1 MPLPLPLPVP
11 RFFVTLAASNFNVF
25 YAMGKGNLFLGQGR
39 GKLGDS
45 VFYLKNGQQ
54 AFRVR
59 RRQISNPNTSG
70 MLVQRAIMAT
80 VMQAYSIGKS
90 IFDHSF
96 QGQKVGEGSQ
106 SKFMSVNLRKL
117 RNAYFADVATM
128 QDPGYDP
135 TDLIGRFVARGS
147 TVPVG
152 WGYQISEGTFK
163 APVAFIVPG
172 ANATI
177 SWPKLAS
184 ANETPRQY
192 FQRLGVNMGDINTVC
207 ILANGSPTA
216 DDNNYDTPVSAAEFV
231 FVRFINKAL
240 PSEQT
245 DWDGARFADFF
256 EIQSNSYKQNVA
268 AEIGADSFKPTVE
281 NPVSYKLDSCLS
293 GSQDIKVTYAGVIAS
308 RSDQDL
314 RSNSVMVPVQNTVGL
329 TADYLL
335 DYWKVDASKVQS
347 DLILEGGNL

>member
-1 MPLPLPLPVP
+1 MPLPLPVP
-11 RFFVTLAASNFNVF
+11 RFFRTLAASNFNIF

-59 RRQISNPNTSG
+59 RRQISNPNTTG

-80 VMQAYSIGKS
+80 VMQAYSFGKS

-128 QDPGYDP
+128 QDPGFDP

-152 WGYQISEGTFK
+152 WTYQISEGTFK
-163 APVAFIVPG
+163 APVATIVPS
-172 ANATI
+172 ATPTMQ
-177 SWPKLAS
+177 WPVLAS
-184 ANETPRQY
+184 ADETPRAY
-192 FQRLGVNMGDINTVC
+192 FQRLGVNEGDINTVC
-207 ILANGSPTA
+207 IFANGSPAA

-231 FVRFINKAL
+231 FVRFIAKAL
-240 PSEQT
+240 PAADAAWT
-245 DWDGARFADFF
+245 GKTFGDFF
-256 EIQSNSYKQNVA
+256 TIVSNSYKQTVA
-268 AEIGADSFKPTVE
+268 DEIAATAFVPTVS
-281 NPVSYKLDSCLS
+281 NVVSFELDDCLS

-314 RSNSVMVPVQNTVGL
+314 RSNSVMIPVQNTVGL

-335 DYWKVDASKVQS
+335 DYWRADATKVQS
-347 DLILEGGNL
+347 DLILEGGGF

>member
-1 MPLPLPLPVP
+1 MP
-11 RFFVTLAASNFNVF
+11 RFFAILAASNFNVF

-80 VMQAYSIGKS
+80 VMQAYSFGKE

-96 QGQKVGEGSQ
+96 QGRKVGEGSQ

-117 RNAYFADVATM
+117 RNAYFADVAKM
-128 QDPGYDP
+128 KDPGYDP
-135 TDLIGRFVARGS
+135 TDLLGRFVTRGS

-152 WGYQISEGTFK
+152 WSYQISEGTFK
-163 APVAFIVPG
+163 APVVTVVPSV
-172 ANATI
+172 NPLMQ
-177 SWPKLAS
+177 WPVLTT

-192 FQRLGVNMGDINTVC
+192 MQRLGINEGDINTVC
-207 ILANGSPTA
+207 FFANGSPA
-216 DDNNYDTPVSAAEFV
+216 ADNNKYDIPVSAAEFV
-231 FVRFINKAL
+231 FVRFIAKAL
-240 PSEQT
+240 PAADAVWT
-245 DWDGARFADFF
+245 DKKFGDFF
-256 EIQSNSYKQNVA
+256 TIVSNSYKRTVA
-268 AEIGADSFKPTVE
+268 DDIAASAFVPTVD
-281 NPVSYKLDSCLS
+281 NPVNYLLDDCLS
-293 GSQDIKVTYAGVIAS
+293 GSQDVKVTYAGVIAS

-314 RSNSVMVPVQNTVGL
+314 RSNSVMIPVQDTVGL

-335 DYWKVDASKVQS
+335 DAWKVDANKVQS
-347 DLILEGGNL
+347 DLILEGGGF

>member
-1 MPLPLPLPVP
+1 
-11 RFFVTLAASNFNVF
+11 
-25 YAMGKGNLFLGQGR
+25 MGKGNLFLGQGR

-80 VMQAYSIGKS
+80 IMQAYSFGKA

-147 TVPVG
+147 SVPVG
-152 WGYQISEGTFK
+152 WAYQISEGTFK
-163 APVAFIVPG
+163 APVV
-172 ANATI
+172 TI
-177 SWPKLAS
+177 ISGDDAMMSWPALAS
-184 ANETPRQY
+184 ASETPRQY
-192 FQRLGVNMGDINTVC
+192 FERLGINEGDINTVC
-207 ILANGSPTA
+207 MFANGSPDA
-216 DDNNYDTPVSAAEFV
+216 EDNNYDTPVSAAEFV
-231 FVRFINKAL
+231 FVRFIAKAL
-240 PSEQT
+240 PAADAAWSGKT
-245 DWDGARFADFF
+245 FGDFF
-256 EIQSNSYKQNVA
+256 TIVSNSYKQTVA
-268 AEIGADSFKPTVE
+268 GQIGGTNFLPTTSAGVNFELAE
-281 NPVSYKLDSCLS
+281 CLS

-314 RSNSVMVPVQNTVGL
+314 RSNSVMIPVASTVGL

-335 DYWKVDASKVQS
+335 DYWRVDESKVQS
-347 DLILEGGNL
+347 DLILEGGGF

>member
-1 MPLPLPLPVP
+1 
-11 RFFVTLAASNFNVF
+11 
-25 YAMGKGNLFLGQGR
+25 MGKGNLFLGQGR

-59 RRQISNPNTSG
+59 RRQIANPNTSG

-80 VMQAYSIGKS
+80 VMQAYSFGKS

-106 SKFMSVNLRKL
+106 SKFMSVNLHKL

-128 QDPGYDP
+128 QDPGFDP

-152 WGYQISEGTFK
+152 WAYQISEGTFK
-163 APVAFIVPG
+163 APVVAVVAGESPKMQWPRL
-172 ANATI
+172 ANV
-177 SWPKLAS
+177 
-184 ANETPRQY
+184 NETPRQY
-192 FQRLGVNMGDINTVC
+192 FQRLGINEGDINTVC
-207 ILANGSPTA
+207 MFANGSPAA

-231 FVRFINKAL
+231 FVRFIAKAIPAADAVWEGKL
-240 PSEQT
+240 YK
-245 DWDGARFADFF
+245 DFF
-256 EIQSNSYKQNVA
+256 DVVTNSYKQTVA
-268 AEIGADSFKPTVE
+268 EEIATEEFAPTAAADVE
-281 NPVSYKLDSCLS
+281 YVLDDCLS

-314 RSNSVMVPVQNTVGL
+314 RSNSVMVPVQSTVGL

-335 DYWKVDASKVQS
+335 DYWRVDASKVQS
-347 DLILEGGNL
+347 DLILEGGDL

>member
-1 MPLPLPLPVP
+1 
-11 RFFVTLAASNFNVF
+11 
-25 YAMGKGNLFLGQGR
+25 MGKGNLFLGQGR

-80 VMQAYSIGKS
+80 VMQAYSYGKA

-96 QGQKVGEGSQ
+96 QGQTVGEGSQ

-152 WGYQISEGTFK
+152 WAYQISEGTFK
-163 APVAFIVPG
+163 APVATIV
-172 ANATI
+172 
-177 SWPKLAS
+177 AS
-184 ANETPRQY
+184 ATPTMQWPTLSNANEMPRAY
-192 FQRLGVNMGDINTVC
+192 LQRLGVNEGDINTVC
-207 ILANGSPTA
+207 IIANGSPTA
-216 DDNNYDTPVSAAEFV
+216 DDNSYDTPVSAAEFV
-231 FVRFINKAL
+231 FVRFIAKAL
-240 PSEQT
+240 PLAED
-245 DWDGARFADFF
+245 DWGDKTFGDFF
-256 EIQSNSYKQNVA
+256 TIVSNSYKQTVA
-268 AEIGADSFKPTVE
+268 AEIAAAPFQPLVNT
-281 NPVSYKLDSCLS
+281 PVSYQLDSCLS

-314 RSNSVMVPVQNTVGL
+314 RSNSVMIPVQNTVGL

-335 DYWKVDASKVQS
+335 DYWHADATKVQS
-347 DLILEGGNL
+347 DLILEGGGL

>member
-1 MPLPLPLPVP
+1 
-11 RFFVTLAASNFNVF
+11 
-25 YAMGKGNLFLGQGR
+25 MGKGNLFLGQGR

-59 RRQISNPNTSG
+59 RRQISNPNTPG
-70 MLVQRAIMAT
+70 MLVQRAVMAT
-80 VMQAYSIGKS
+80 VLQAYSYGKA

-96 QGQKVGEGSQ
+96 QGKKVGEGSQ

-135 TDLIGRFVARGS
+135 TNLIGRFVARGS

-152 WGYQISEGTFK
+152 WTYQISEGTFK
-163 APVAFIVPG
+163 APVATVTQG
-172 ANATI
+172 ENAAMK
-177 SWPKLAS
+177 WPALAT

-192 FQRLGVNMGDINTVC
+192 YQRLGINEGDINTVC
-207 ILANGSPTA
+207 MFANGSPAA

-231 FVRFINKAL
+231 FVRFIAKAL
-240 PSEQT
+240 PAADAVWT
-245 DWDGARFADFF
+245 GKTFGDFF
-256 EIQSNSYKQNVA
+256 TIVSNSYKQNVA
-268 AEIGADSFKPTVE
+268 DDIAAYAFVPSVE
-281 NPVSYKLDSCLS
+281 NGPAYPLEDCLS
-293 GSQDIKVTYAGVIAS
+293 GSQDVKVTYAGVIAS

-314 RSNSVMVPVQNTVGL
+314 RSNSVMIPVQNTVGL
-329 TADYLL
+329 TADYLM
-335 DYWKVDASKVQS
+335 DYWKAEASKVQS
-347 DLILEGGNL
+347 DLILEGGGF

>member
-1 MPLPLPLPVP
+1 
-11 RFFVTLAASNFNVF
+11 
-25 YAMGKGNLFLGQGR
+25 MGKGNLFLGQGR

-59 RRQISNPNTSG
+59 RRQISNPNTTG

-80 VMQAYSIGKS
+80 VMQAYSFGKS

-152 WGYQISEGTFK
+152 WAYQISEGTFK
-163 APVAFIVPG
+163 AHVATIVASATPTMQWPTL
-172 ANATI
+172 ANA
-177 SWPKLAS
+177 
-184 ANETPRQY
+184 NEMPRAY
-192 FQRLGVNMGDINTVC
+192 LQRLGVNEGDINTVC
-207 ILANGSPTA
+207 IIANGSPAA

-231 FVRFINKAL
+231 FVRFIANAL
-240 PSEQT
+240 PLAED
-245 DWDGARFADFF
+245 DWGDKTFGDFF
-256 EIQSNSYKQNVA
+256 TIVSNSYKQTVA
-268 AEIGADSFKPTVE
+268 AEIAAAPFQPLVNT
-281 NPVSYKLDSCLS
+281 PVSYQLDSCLS

-314 RSNSVMVPVQNTVGL
+314 RSNSVMIPVQNTVGL

-335 DYWKVDASKVQS
+335 DYWHADATKVQS
-347 DLILEGGNL
+347 DLILEGGGL

>member
-1 MPLPLPLPVP
+1 
-11 RFFVTLAASNFNVF
+11 
-25 YAMGKGNLFLGQGR
+25 MGKGNLFLGQGR

-59 RRQISNPNTSG
+59 RRQISNPNTTG

-80 VMQAYSIGKS
+80 VMQAYSFGKS

-117 RNAYFADVATM
+117 RNAYFADVAKM
-128 QDPGYDP
+128 QDPGFDP

-152 WGYQISEGTFK
+152 WAYQISEGTFK
-163 APVAFIVPG
+163 APVASIVPG
-172 ANATI
+172 ATATFLF
-177 SWPKLAS
+177 PALATE
-184 ANETPRQY
+184 NETPRQY
-192 FQRLGVNMGDINTVC
+192 FQRLGVNEGDINTVC
-207 ILANGSPTA
+207 MFANGSPTA

-231 FVRFINKAL
+231 FVRFVAKAL
-240 PSEQT
+240 PAADAAWT
-245 DWDGARFADFF
+245 GKTFGDFF
-256 EIQSNSYKQNVA
+256 TIVSNSYNQAVA
-268 AEIGADSFKPTVE
+268 DQIASDSFVPTLGSGPDYLLE
-281 NPVSYKLDSCLS
+281 DCLS

-314 RSNSVMVPVQNTVGL
+314 RSNSVMIPVQSTVGL

-335 DYWKVDASKVQS
+335 DYWRVDASKVQS
-347 DLILEGGNL
+347 DLILEGGDL

>member
-1 MPLPLPLPVP
+1 
-11 RFFVTLAASNFNVF
+11 
-25 YAMGKGNLFLGQGR
+25 MGKGNLFLGQGR

-80 VMQAYSIGKS
+80 IMQAYSFGKA

-135 TDLIGRFVARGS
+135 TELIGRFVARGS

-152 WGYQISEGTFK
+152 WSYQISEGTFK
-163 APVAFIVPG
+163 APVVTIVQG
-172 ANATI
+172 NDAMMK
-177 SWPKLAS
+177 WPALAS
-184 ANETPRQY
+184 QTETPRQY
-192 FQRLGVNMGDINTVC
+192 FLRLGINEGDINTVC
-207 ILANGSPTA
+207 MFANGSPTA

-231 FVRFINKAL
+231 FVRFVAKAL
-240 PSEQT
+240 PAA
-245 DWDGARFADFF
+245 DAVWNNKKFGDFF
-256 EIQSNSYKQNVA
+256 TIVSNSYKQTVA
-268 AEIGADSFKPTVE
+268 SEIEGSSFTPVLGTGVEFELAE
-281 NPVSYKLDSCLS
+281 CLS

-314 RSNSVMVPVQNTVGL
+314 RSNSVMVPVQDTVGL

-335 DYWKVDASKVQS
+335 DYWRAEASKVQS
-347 DLILEGGNL
+347 DLILEGGGV

>member
-1 MPLPLPLPVP
+1 
-11 RFFVTLAASNFNVF
+11 
-25 YAMGKGNLFLGQGR
+25 MGKGNLFLGQGR

-80 VMQAYSIGKS
+80 VMQAYSFGKA

-96 QGQKVGEGSQ
+96 QGQKVSEGSQ

-128 QDPGYDP
+128 KDPGYDP
-135 TDLIGRFVARGS
+135 TDLIGRFVTRGS

-152 WGYQISEGTFK
+152 WAYQISEGTFK
-163 APVAFIVPG
+163 APVTSIVAGGNP
-172 ANATI
+172 TI
-177 SWPKLAS
+177 SWPELSS
-184 ANETPRQY
+184 ATETPRQY
-192 FQRLGVNMGDINTVC
+192 FQRLGINEGDINTVC
-207 ILANGSPTA
+207 VFANGSPAA

-231 FVRFINKAL
+231 FVRFIAKAL
-240 PSEQT
+240 PAADAVWT
-245 DWDGARFADFF
+245 GKKFGDFF
-256 EIQSNSYKQNVA
+256 TIVSNSYKKTVA
-268 AEIGADSFKPTVE
+268 DQIAQTSFTPE
-281 NPVSYKLDSCLS
+281 SDGSPYFELNDILS
-293 GSQDIKVTYAGVIAS
+293 GSQDVRVTYAGVIAS

-314 RSNSVMVPVQNTVGL
+314 RSNSVMIPVQSTVGL

-335 DYWKVDASKVQS
+335 DYWKADATKVQS
-347 DLILEGGNL
+347 DLILEGGDL

>member
-1 MPLPLPLPVP
+1 
-11 RFFVTLAASNFNVF
+11 
-25 YAMGKGNLFLGQGR
+25 MGKGNLFLGQGR

-59 RRQISNPNTSG
+59 RRQIANPNTTG

-80 VMQAYSIGKS
+80 VMQAYSFGKA

-135 TDLIGRFVARGS
+135 TDLVGRFVARGS

-152 WGYQISEGTFK
+152 WTYQISEGTFK
-163 APVAFIVPG
+163 APVANITTG
-172 ANATI
+172 ASATI
-177 SWPKLAS
+177 YWPGLAS
-184 ANETPRQY
+184 GAETPRDY
-192 FQRLGVNMGDINTVC
+192 FMRLGINEGDINTLC
-207 ILANGSPTA
+207 IFANGSPSA
-216 DDNNYDTPVSAAEFV
+216 DDNSYDTPVSAAEFV
-231 FVRFINKAL
+231 FVRFVAKAL
-240 PSEQT
+240 PAADAVWS
-245 DWDGARFADFF
+245 GKRFSDFF
-256 EIQSNSYKQNVA
+256 TIDSNSYRQTVA
-268 AEIGADSFKPTVE
+268 DEIGSTPFAPAVGSTVA
-281 NPVSYKLDSCLS
+281 YDLGDCLS
-293 GSQDIKVTYAGVIAS
+293 ETQDVKVTYAGVIAS
-308 RSDQDL
+308 RSDQGL
-314 RSNSVMVPVQNTVGL
+314 RSDSVMIPIQSTVGL

-335 DYWKVDASKVQS
+335 DYWKVDTSKVQS
-347 DLILEGGNL
+347 DLILEGGGL

>member
-1 MPLPLPLPVP
+1 
-11 RFFVTLAASNFNVF
+11 
-25 YAMGKGNLFLGQGR
+25 MGKGNLFLGQGR

-59 RRQISNPNTSG
+59 RRQISNPNTTG

-80 VMQAYSIGKS
+80 VMQAYSYGKA

-117 RNAYFADVATM
+117 RNAYFDDVATM

-152 WGYQISEGTFK
+152 WSYQISEGTFK
-163 APVAFIVPG
+163 APVVTIVTTPSR
-172 ANATI
+172 AMH
-177 SWPKLAS
+177 WPKLAT

-192 FQRLGVNMGDINTVC
+192 FQRLGINEGDINTVC
-207 ILANGSPTA
+207 MFANGSPTA

-231 FVRFINKAL
+231 FVRFVAKAIPAADATWENK
-240 PSEQT
+240 T
-245 DWDGARFADFF
+245 FGDFF
-256 EIQSNSYKQNVA
+256 TVVSNSYKTTLA
-268 AEIGADSFKPTVE
+268 DEIAEESFAPSVE
-281 NPVSYKLDSCLS
+281 GGIDWTLDDCLS

-314 RSNSVMVPVQNTVGL
+314 RSNSVMVPVQSTVGL

-335 DYWKVDASKVQS
+335 DAWKADATKVQS
-347 DLILEGGNL
+347 DLILEGGGL

>member
-1 MPLPLPLPVP
+1 MP
-11 RFFVTLAASNFNVF
+11 RFFVTLAASNFNIF

-80 VMQAYSIGKS
+80 VMQAYSFGKS

-135 TDLIGRFVARGS
+135 TDLIGRFVSRGS

-152 WGYQISEGTFK
+152 WAYQISEGTFK
-163 APVAFIVPG
+163 APVASIVPG
-172 ANATI
+172 ENATMQ
-177 SWPKLAS
+177 WPSLTTE
-184 ANETPRQY
+184 NETPRQY
-192 FQRLGVNMGDINTVC
+192 FQRLGINEGDINTVC
-207 ILANGSPTA
+207 MYANGSPAA

-231 FVRFINKAL
+231 FVRFIAKAQ
-240 PSEQT
+240 PAADAVWT
-245 DWDGARFADFF
+245 GKTFGDFF
-256 EIQSNSYKQNVA
+256 TIVSNSYKQNVA
-268 AEIGADSFKPTVE
+268 DDIAGYAFIPTAA
-281 NPVSYKLDSCLS
+281 NGPSYPLEDCLS
-293 GSQDIKVTYAGVIAS
+293 GSQDVRVTYAGVIAS

-335 DYWKVDASKVQS
+335 DYWKADATKVQS
-347 DLILEGGNL
+347 DLILEGGDL

>member
-1 MPLPLPLPVP
+1 
-11 RFFVTLAASNFNVF
+11 
-25 YAMGKGNLFLGQGR
+25 MGKGNLFLGQGR

-80 VMQAYSIGKS
+80 VMQAYSFGKS

-152 WGYQISEGTFK
+152 WAYQISEGTFK
-163 APVAFIVPG
+163 APVASIVQG
-172 ANATI
+172 ENAAMQ
-177 SWPKLAS
+177 WPSLTTE
-184 ANETPRQY
+184 NETPRQY
-192 FQRLGVNMGDINTVC
+192 FQRL
-207 ILANGSPTA
+207 
-216 DDNNYDTPVSAAEFV
+216 F
-231 FVRFINKAL
+231 
-240 PSEQT
+240 
-245 DWDGARFADFF
+245 
-256 EIQSNSYKQNVA
+256 
-268 AEIGADSFKPTVE
+268 
-281 NPVSYKLDSCLS
+281 
-293 GSQDIKVTYAGVIAS
+293 
-308 RSDQDL
+308 
-314 RSNSVMVPVQNTVGL
+314 
-329 TADYLL
+329 LL
-335 DYWKVDASKVQS
+335 
-347 DLILEGGNL
+347 

>member
-1 MPLPLPLPVP
+1 
-11 RFFVTLAASNFNVF
+11 
-25 YAMGKGNLFLGQGR
+25 MGIGNLFLGQGR

-80 VMQAYSIGKS
+80 IMQAYSFGKA

-135 TDLIGRFVARGS
+135 TDLIGRFVSRGS

-152 WGYQISEGTFK
+152 WAYQISEGTFK
-163 APVAFIVPG
+163 APVATVTPG
-172 ANATI
+172 STPFMTWPELAT
-177 SWPKLAS
+177 

-192 FQRLGVNMGDINTVC
+192 FQRLGINEGDINTVC
-207 ILANGSPTA
+207 MFANGSPTA

-231 FVRFINKAL
+231 FVRFIAKAIPAADATWENKKF
-240 PSEQT
+240 
-245 DWDGARFADFF
+245 GDFF
-256 EIQSNSYKQNVA
+256 TIVSNSYKTTVA
-268 AEIGADSFKPTVE
+268 DEIAATTFVPDNEEGVNYE
-281 NPVSYKLDSCLS
+281 LRLCLS

-314 RSNSVMVPVQNTVGL
+314 RSNSVMIPVQSTVGL

-335 DYWKVDASKVQS
+335 DAWKADASKVQS
-347 DLILEGGNL
+347 DLILEGGGL

>member
-1 MPLPLPLPVP
+1 
-11 RFFVTLAASNFNVF
+11 
-25 YAMGKGNLFLGQGR
+25 MGKGNLFLGQGR

-59 RRQISNPNTSG
+59 RRKISNPNTSG

-80 VMQAYSIGKS
+80 VMLAYGFGKE

-96 QGQKVGEGSQ
+96 QGRKVGEGSQ

-128 QDPGYDP
+128 KDPGYDP

-152 WGYQISEGTFK
+152 WAYQISEGTFK
-163 APVAFIVPG
+163 APVATIVPG
-172 ANATI
+172 ENATI

-184 ANETPRQY
+184 ENETPRQY
-192 FQRLGVNMGDINTVC
+192 FQRLGINEGDINTLCV
-207 ILANGSPTA
+207 IANGSPAA

-231 FVRFINKAL
+231 FVRFV
-240 PSEQT
+240 
-245 DWDGARFADFF
+245 ARVMPPADTIWSDMRFGDLF
-256 EIQSNSYKQNVA
+256 TIVSNSDKQTIA
-268 AEIGADSFKPTVE
+268 GDIALTPFKPAVDGTVDI
-281 NPVSYKLDSCLS
+281 NLVKVLS
-293 GSQDIKVTYAGVIAS
+293 GSQDVRVTYAGVIAS

-335 DYWKVDASKVQS
+335 DYWKAEATKVQS
-347 DLILEGGNL
+347 DLILEGGGF

>member
-1 MPLPLPLPVP
+1 
-11 RFFVTLAASNFNVF
+11 
-25 YAMGKGNLFLGQGR
+25 MGKGNLFLGQGR

-80 VMQAYSIGKS
+80 IMQAYSYGKA

-117 RNAYFADVATM
+117 RNAYFADVAKM

-135 TDLIGRFVARGS
+135 TDLIGRFVTRGS

-152 WGYQISEGTFK
+152 WTYQISEGTFK
-163 APVAFIVPG
+163 APVVYLQAGEIPLMV
-172 ANATI
+172 
-177 SWPKLAS
+177 WPMLAS

-192 FQRLGVNMGDINTVC
+192 FQRLGINEGDINTVC
-207 ILANGSPTA
+207 MFANGSPTA

-231 FVRFINKAL
+231 FVRFIAKAL
-240 PSEQT
+240 PTAEAVWT
-245 DWDGARFADFF
+245 GKTFGDFF
-256 EIQSNSYKQNVA
+256 TITSNSYKQTVA
-268 AEIGADSFKPTVE
+268 DNIAGSPFVPNETDEVTFELGQ
-281 NPVSYKLDSCLS
+281 CLS

-335 DYWKVDASKVQS
+335 DAWKADASKVQS
-347 DLILEGGNL
+347 DLILEGGGL

>member
-1 MPLPLPLPVP
+1 
-11 RFFVTLAASNFNVF
+11 
-25 YAMGKGNLFLGQGR
+25 MGKGNLFLGQGR

-80 VMQAYSIGKS
+80 IMQAYSFGKA

-117 RNAYFADVATM
+117 RNAYFADVAKM

-135 TDLIGRFVARGS
+135 TELIGRFVARGS

-152 WGYQISEGTFK
+152 WAYQISEGTFK
-163 APVAFIVPG
+163 APVASITQG
-172 ANATI
+172 ENAAMG
-177 SWPKLAS
+177 WPSLTTE
-184 ANETPRQY
+184 NETPRQY
-192 FQRLGVNMGDINTVC
+192 FQRLGINEGDINTVC
-207 ILANGSPTA
+207 MYANGSPAA

-231 FVRFINKAL
+231 FVRFIAKAQ
-240 PSEQT
+240 PAADAVWT
-245 DWDGARFADFF
+245 GKTIGDFF
-256 EIQSNSYKQNVA
+256 TVVSNSYKQDVA
-268 AEIGADSFKPTVE
+268 DDIAGYAFIPTVA
-281 NPVSYKLDSCLS
+281 NGPSYPLEDCLS
-293 GSQDIKVTYAGVIAS
+293 GSQDVKVTYAGVIAS

-314 RSNSVMVPVQNTVGL
+314 RSNSVMIPVQNTVGL

-335 DYWKVDASKVQS
+335 DYWRADETKAQS
-347 DLILEGGNL
+347 DLILEGGGF

>member
-1 MPLPLPLPVP
+1 MPVP
-11 RFFVTLAASNFNVF
+11 RFFRTLAASNFNIF

-59 RRQISNPNTSG
+59 RRQISNPNTTG

-80 VMQAYSIGKS
+80 VMQAYSFGKS

-117 RNAYFADVATM
+117 RNAYFSDVATM

-152 WGYQISEGTFK
+152 WTYQISEGTFK
-163 APVAFIVPG
+163 SPVATIV
-172 ANATI
+172 ASATPTMQ
-177 SWPKLAS
+177 WPVLAS
-184 ANETPRQY
+184 ADETPRAY
-192 FQRLGVNMGDINTVC
+192 FQRLGVNEGDINTVC
-207 ILANGSPTA
+207 IFANGSPAA

-231 FVRFINKAL
+231 FVRFIAKAL
-240 PSEQT
+240 PAADAAWT
-245 DWDGARFADFF
+245 GKTFGDFF
-256 EIQSNSYKQNVA
+256 TIVSNSYKQTVA
-268 AEIGADSFKPTVE
+268 DEIAATAFVPTVS
-281 NPVSYKLDSCLS
+281 NVVSFELDDCLS

-314 RSNSVMVPVQNTVGL
+314 RSNSVMIPVQNTVGL

-335 DYWKVDASKVQS
+335 DYWRADATKVQS
-347 DLILEGGNL
+347 DLILEGGGF

>member
-1 MPLPLPLPVP
+1 
-11 RFFVTLAASNFNVF
+11 
-25 YAMGKGNLFLGQGR
+25 MGKGNLFLGQGR

-59 RRQISNPNTSG
+59 RRQIANPNTTG

-80 VMQAYSIGKS
+80 VMQAYSFGKA

-152 WGYQISEGTFK
+152 WAYQISEGTFK
-163 APVAFIVPG
+163 SPVVTVVAGESPKMQ
-172 ANATI
+172 
-177 SWPKLAS
+177 WPKLAT
-184 ANETPRQY
+184 AAETPREY
-192 FQRLGVNMGDINTVC
+192 FQRLGINEGDINTVC
-207 ILANGSPTA
+207 MFANGSPTA
-216 DDNNYDTPVSAAEFV
+216 DDNNYDTPASAAEFV
-231 FVRFINKAL
+231 FVRFIAKAL
-240 PSEQT
+240 PAADAE
-245 DWDGARFADFF
+245 WEGKHYRDFF
-256 EIQSNSYKQNVA
+256 TVVSNSYKQTVADDILAEDFLPTAAANV
-268 AEIGADSFKPTVE
+268 EFDLS
-281 NPVSYKLDSCLS
+281 DCLS

-314 RSNSVMVPVQNTVGL
+314 RSNSVMIPMQSTVGL

-335 DYWKVDASKVQS
+335 DYWRVDASKVQS
-347 DLILEGGNL
+347 DLILEGGDV

>member
-1 MPLPLPLPVP
+1 
-11 RFFVTLAASNFNVF
+11 
-25 YAMGKGNLFLGQGR
+25 MGKGNLFLGQGR

-59 RRQISNPNTSG
+59 RRQIANPNTSG

-80 VMQAYSIGKS
+80 VMQAYSYGKS

-152 WGYQISEGTFK
+152 WTYQISEGTFK
-163 APVAFIVPG
+163 APVAFIVPSE
-172 ANATI
+172 NATI

-184 ANETPRQY
+184 ENETPRQY
-192 FQRLGVNMGDINTVC
+192 FQRLGINEGDINTLCVF
-207 ILANGSPTA
+207 ANGSPAA

-231 FVRFINKAL
+231 FVRFVAKAL
-240 PSEQT
+240 PAAEDT
-245 DWDGARFADFF
+245 WAGKRFSSFF
-256 EIQSNSYKQNVA
+256 TIVSNSNKQTVA
-268 AEIGADSFKPTVE
+268 DDIATTSFLPDTEGTVDFDLADV
-281 NPVSYKLDSCLS
+281 LS
-293 GSQDIKVTYAGVIAS
+293 GSQDVKVTYAGVIAS

-335 DYWKVDASKVQS
+335 DYWRVDASKVQS
-347 DLILEGGNL
+347 DLILEGGDL

>member
-1 MPLPLPLPVP
+1 
-11 RFFVTLAASNFNVF
+11 
-25 YAMGKGNLFLGQGR
+25 MGKGNLFLGQGR

-59 RRQISNPNTSG
+59 RRQISNPNTTG

-80 VMQAYSIGKS
+80 VMQAYSFGKS

-128 QDPGYDP
+128 QDPGFDP

-152 WGYQISEGTFK
+152 WTYQISEGTFK
-163 APVAFIVPG
+163 APVATIVPSATPTMQWPTL
-172 ANATI
+172 ANA
-177 SWPKLAS
+177 
-184 ANETPRQY
+184 NEMPRAY
-192 FQRLGVNMGDINTVC
+192 LQRLGVNEGDINTVC
-207 ILANGSPTA
+207 IFANGSPSA

-231 FVRFINKAL
+231 FVRFIAKAL
-240 PSEQT
+240 PLAED
-245 DWDGARFADFF
+245 DWGDAKFGDFF
-256 EIQSNSYKQNVA
+256 EIQSNSYRQTVA
-268 AEIGADSFKPTVE
+268 SEIAAASFQPLVDT
-281 NPVSYKLDSCLS
+281 PVSYQLDNCLS

-335 DYWKVDASKVQS
+335 DNWRVDASKVQS
-347 DLILEGGNL
+347 DLILEGGDL

>member
-1 MPLPLPLPVP
+1 
-11 RFFVTLAASNFNVF
+11 
-25 YAMGKGNLFLGQGR
+25 MGKGNLFLGQGR

-59 RRQISNPNTSG
+59 RRQISNPNTTG

-80 VMQAYSIGKS
+80 VMQAYSFGKS

-152 WGYQISEGTFK
+152 WAYQISEGTFK
-163 APVAFIVPG
+163 APVATIVASATPTMQWPTL
-172 ANATI
+172 ANA
-177 SWPKLAS
+177 
-184 ANETPRQY
+184 NEMPRAY
-192 FQRLGVNMGDINTVC
+192 LQRLGVNEGDINTVC
-207 ILANGSPTA
+207 IIANGSPAA

-231 FVRFINKAL
+231 FVRFIANAL
-240 PSEQT
+240 PLAED
-245 DWDGARFADFF
+245 DWGDKTFGDFF
-256 EIQSNSYKQNVA
+256 TIVSNSYKQTVA
-268 AEIGADSFKPTVE
+268 AEIAAAPFQPLVNT
-281 NPVSYKLDSCLS
+281 PVSYQLDSCLS

-314 RSNSVMVPVQNTVGL
+314 RSNSVMIPVQNTVGL

-335 DYWKVDASKVQS
+335 DYWHADATKVQS
-347 DLILEGGNL
+347 DLILEGGGL

>member
-1 MPLPLPLPVP
+1 
-11 RFFVTLAASNFNVF
+11 
-25 YAMGKGNLFLGQGR
+25 MGKGNLFLGQGR

-80 VMQAYSIGKS
+80 IMQAYSFGKA

-152 WGYQISEGTFK
+152 WTYQISEGTFK
-163 APVAFIVPG
+163 APVATIVPG
-172 ANATI
+172 ATPVM
-177 SWPKLAS
+177 SWPALIS
-184 ANETPRQY
+184 ADETPRQY
-192 FQRLGVNMGDINTVC
+192 FLRLGVNEGDINTVC
-207 ILANGSPTA
+207 MFANGSPTA

-231 FVRFINKAL
+231 FVRFVAKAL
-240 PSEQT
+240 PAADATWE
-245 DWDGARFADFF
+245 DKEFGDFF
-256 EIQSNSYKQNVA
+256 TVVTNSYAQNVA
-268 AEIGADSFKPTVE
+268 DTIMGSPFTPGNQA
-281 NPVSYKLDSCLS
+281 PVTYHLDDCLS

-314 RSNSVMVPVQNTVGL
+314 RSNSVMIPVQSTVGL

-335 DYWKVDASKVQS
+335 DNWRVDASKVQS
-347 DLILEGGNL
+347 NLILEGGGM

>member
-1 MPLPLPLPVP
+1 
-11 RFFVTLAASNFNVF
+11 
-25 YAMGKGNLFLGQGR
+25 MGKGNLFLGQGR

-80 VMQAYSIGKS
+80 VMQAYSFGKA

-135 TDLIGRFVARGS
+135 TELIGRFVARGS

-152 WGYQISEGTFK
+152 WTYQISEGTFK
-163 APVAFIVPG
+163 APVVTIKPG
-172 ANATI
+172 VN
-177 SWPKLAS
+177 SEMQWPVMAS
-184 ANETPRQY
+184 ADETPRLY
-192 FQRLGVNMGDINTVC
+192 LQRLGINEGDINTVC
-207 ILANGSPTA
+207 IFANGSPGA
-216 DDNNYDTPVSAAEFV
+216 DENNYDTPVSAAEFV
-231 FVRFINKAL
+231 FVRFIAKAL
-240 PSEQT
+240 PAAEAT
-245 DWDGARFADFF
+245 WDNLKFGDLFT
-256 EIQSNSYKQNVA
+256 IVSNSYKQTLADDIAGTTFGPEPDIPA
-268 AEIGADSFKPTVE
+268 A
-281 NPVSYKLDSCLS
+281 YKLNDCLS
-293 GSQDIKVTYAGVIAS
+293 GSQDVRVTYAGVIAS

-314 RSNSVMVPVQNTVGL
+314 RSNSVMVPVQDTVGL

-335 DYWKVDASKVQS
+335 DAWKADASKVQS
-347 DLILEGGNL
+347 DLILEGGGL

>member
-1 MPLPLPLPVP
+1 
-11 RFFVTLAASNFNVF
+11 
-25 YAMGKGNLFLGQGR
+25 MGKGNLFLGQGR

-59 RRQISNPNTSG
+59 RRQIANPNTTG

-80 VMQAYSIGKS
+80 VMQAYSFGKA

-152 WGYQISEGTFK
+152 WTYQISEGTFK
-163 APVAFIVPG
+163 APVAFITPG
-172 ANATI
+172 GGSTI
-177 SWPKLAS
+177 SWPTLAT
-184 ANETPRQY
+184 ANETPREY
-192 FQRLGVNMGDINTVC
+192 FLRLGINEGDINTVC
-207 ILANGSPTA
+207 MFANGSPTA

-231 FVRFINKAL
+231 FVRFVAKAL
-240 PSEQT
+240 PT
-245 DWDGARFADFF
+245 ADAAWAGKTFGDFF
-256 EIQSNSYKQNVA
+256 TVVSNSYKQTVA
-268 AEIGADSFKPTVE
+268 DDVAGSDFQPSVEGTVDIKM
-281 NPVSYKLDSCLS
+281 VDLLS
-293 GSQDIKVTYAGVIAS
+293 GSQDIKVTYAGIIAS

-314 RSNSVMVPVQNTVGL
+314 RSNSVMVPVQSTVGL

-335 DYWKVDASKVQS
+335 DYWRVDASKVQS
-347 DLILEGGNL
+347 DLILEGGDL

>member
-1 MPLPLPLPVP
+1 
-11 RFFVTLAASNFNVF
+11 
-25 YAMGKGNLFLGQGR
+25 MGKGNLFLGQGR
-39 GKLGDS
+39 GKMGDS

-80 VMQAYSIGKS
+80 IMQAYSYGKA

-135 TDLIGRFVARGS
+135 TDLLGRFVARGS

-152 WGYQISEGTFK
+152 WAYQISEGTFK
-163 APVAFIVPG
+163 APVVTLQSGSSPLMQ
-172 ANATI
+172 
-177 SWPKLAS
+177 WPKLS
-184 ANETPRQY
+184 SDNETPRQY
-192 FQRLGVNMGDINTVC
+192 FQRLGINEGDINTVC
-207 ILANGSPTA
+207 MYANGSPTS
-216 DDNNYDTPVSAAEFV
+216 DDNNYDIPVSAAEFV
-231 FVRFINKAL
+231 FVRFIAKAL
-240 PSEQT
+240 PAA
-245 DWDGARFADFF
+245 DAVWAGKKFGDFF
-256 EIQSNSYKQNVA
+256 TINSNSYKQTVA
-268 AEIGADSFKPTVE
+268 DEIADASFVPADDDGVAYRLE
-281 NPVSYKLDSCLS
+281 NCLS
-293 GSQDIKVTYAGVIAS
+293 GSQDVKVTYAGVIAS

-314 RSNSVMVPVQNTVGL
+314 RSNSVMIPVQDTVGL

-335 DYWKVDASKVQS
+335 DAWKADASKVQS
-347 DLILEGGNL
+347 DLILEGGGL

>member
-1 MPLPLPLPVP
+1 MP
-11 RFFVTLAASNFNVF
+11 RFFAILAASNFNVF

-59 RRQISNPNTSG
+59 RRQISNPNTPG
-70 MLVQRAIMAT
+70 MLVQRAVMAT
-80 VMQAYSIGKS
+80 VLQAYSYGKA

-96 QGQKVGEGSQ
+96 QGKKVGEGSQ

-152 WGYQISEGTFK
+152 WSYQISEGTFK
-163 APVAFIVPG
+163 APVVTVEPDIDPVMLF
-172 ANATI
+172 
-177 SWPKLAS
+177 PKLSA

-192 FQRLGVNMGDINTVC
+192 FQRLGINEGDINTVC
-207 ILANGSPTA
+207 MFANGSPGA

-231 FVRFINKAL
+231 FVRFIAKAL
-240 PSEQT
+240 PAADATWENKKF
-245 DWDGARFADFF
+245 GDFF
-256 EIQSNSYKQNVA
+256 TIMSNSNKQTVA
-268 AEIGADSFKPTVE
+268 DDIAAIGFVPDEAEGVTYGL
-281 NPVSYKLDSCLS
+281 NLCLS
-293 GSQDIKVTYAGVIAS
+293 GSQDVRVTYAGVIAS

-314 RSNSVMVPVQNTVGL
+314 RSNSVMVPVRSTVGL

-335 DYWKVDASKVQS
+335 DAWKADASKVQS
-347 DLILEGGNL
+347 DLILEGGGL

>member
-1 MPLPLPLPVP
+1 
-11 RFFVTLAASNFNVF
+11 
-25 YAMGKGNLFLGQGR
+25 MGKGNLFLGQGR
-39 GKLGDS
+39 GKMGDS

-80 VMQAYSIGKS
+80 VMQAYSFGKA

-135 TDLIGRFVARGS
+135 TNLIGRFVARGS

-152 WGYQISEGTFK
+152 WAYQISEGTFK
-163 APVAFIVPG
+163 APVATIVPG
-172 ANATI
+172 VNATV
-177 SWPKLAS
+177 SWPRLAS
-184 ANETPRQY
+184 VDETPRQY
-192 FQRLGVNMGDINTVC
+192 FQRLGINEGDINTVC
-207 ILANGSPTA
+207 VFANGSPTA

-231 FVRFINKAL
+231 FVRLIAKAT
-240 PSEQT
+240 PAADAVWT
-245 DWDGARFADFF
+245 GKKFGDFF
-256 EIQSNSYKQNVA
+256 TIVSNSYKTTVA
-268 AEIGADSFKPTVE
+268 DEFAGADFTPDVDESPDYELSKI
-281 NPVSYKLDSCLS
+281 LS

-314 RSNSVMVPVQNTVGL
+314 RSNSVMVPVQDTVGL

-335 DYWKVDASKVQS
+335 DYWKAEATKVQS
-347 DLILEGGNL
+347 DLILEGGGL

>member
-1 MPLPLPLPVP
+1 
-11 RFFVTLAASNFNVF
+11 
-25 YAMGKGNLFLGQGR
+25 MGKGNLFLGQGR

-59 RRQISNPNTSG
+59 RRQIANPNTSG
-70 MLVQRAIMAT
+70 MLVQRAVMAT
-80 VMQAYSIGKS
+80 VMQAYSFGKS

-147 TVPVG
+147 MVPVG
-152 WGYQISEGTFK
+152 WAYQISEGTFK

-172 ANATI
+172 ESATI

-184 ANETPRQY
+184 ADETPRQY
-192 FQRLGVNMGDINTVC
+192 FQRLGINEGDINTLC
-207 ILANGSPTA
+207 IFANGSPTA

-231 FVRFINKAL
+231 FVRFVAKAL
-240 PSEQT
+240 PAADAVWS
-245 DWDGARFADFF
+245 GKRFSDFF
-256 EIQSNSYKQNVA
+256 TIVSNSNKQTVA
-268 AEIGADSFKPTVE
+268 DDIAKNGFQPDTEGTVDYDLADI
-281 NPVSYKLDSCLS
+281 LS
-293 GSQDIKVTYAGVIAS
+293 GSQDVRVTYAGVIAS

-314 RSNSVMVPVQNTVGL
+314 RSNSVMIPVQSTVGL

-335 DYWKVDASKVQS
+335 DYWRVDASKVQS
-347 DLILEGGNL
+347 DLILEGGDL

>member
-1 MPLPLPLPVP
+1 
-11 RFFVTLAASNFNVF
+11 
-25 YAMGKGNLFLGQGR
+25 MGKGNLFLGQGR

-80 VMQAYSIGKS
+80 IMQAYSFGKA

-96 QGQKVGEGSQ
+96 QGEKVGEGSQ
-106 SKFMSVNLRKL
+106 AKFMSVNLRKL

-135 TDLIGRFVARGS
+135 TELIGRFVTRGS

-152 WGYQISEGTFK
+152 WTYQISEGTFK
-163 APVAFIVPG
+163 APVVTVVGG
-172 ANATI
+172 A
-177 SWPKLAS
+177 SPLMKWPKLAS
-184 ANETPRQY
+184 ADETPRQY
-192 FQRLGVNMGDINTVC
+192 FQRLGVNEGDINTVC
-207 ILANGSPTA
+207 FFANGSPGA

-231 FVRFINKAL
+231 FVRFIAKAL
-240 PSEQT
+240 PAADAVWT
-245 DWDGARFADFF
+245 NKTYGDFF
-256 EIQSNSYKQNVA
+256 TIVSNSYKQTVA
-268 AEIGADSFKPTVE
+268 AAIAADTFIPLVG
-281 NPVSYKLDSCLS
+281 DSVDYELNDCLS

-314 RSNSVMVPVQNTVGL
+314 RSNSVMIPMQDTVGL

-335 DYWKVDASKVQS
+335 DYWKVDTSKVQS
-347 DLILEGGNL
+347 DLILEGGGF

>member
-1 MPLPLPLPVP
+1 
-11 RFFVTLAASNFNVF
+11 
-25 YAMGKGNLFLGQGR
+25 MGKGNLFLGQGR

-59 RRQISNPNTSG
+59 RRQISNPNTTG

-80 VMQAYSIGKS
+80 IMQAYSFGKS

-152 WGYQISEGTFK
+152 WTYQISEGTFK
-163 APVAFIVPG
+163 APVVTVAPG
-172 ANATI
+172 AEPVME
-177 SWPKLAS
+177 WPVLES

-192 FQRLGVNMGDINTVC
+192 FQRLGINEGDINTVC
-207 ILANGSPTA
+207 MFANGSPTA

-231 FVRFINKAL
+231 FVRFIAKAL
-240 PSEQT
+240 PAADAVWTGKEF
-245 DWDGARFADFF
+245 GDFF
-256 EIQSNSYKQNVA
+256 TIVSNSYKTTVA
-268 AEIGADSFKPTVE
+268 EDIATSTFVPSVE
-281 NPVSYKLDSCLS
+281 EPLKYSLDTCLS

-314 RSNSVMVPVQNTVGL
+314 RSNSVMIPMQNTVGL

-335 DYWKVDASKVQS
+335 DAWRADASKVQS
-347 DLILEGGNL
+347 DLILEGGDL

>member
-1 MPLPLPLPVP
+1 
-11 RFFVTLAASNFNVF
+11 
-25 YAMGKGNLFLGQGR
+25 MGIGNLFLGQGR

-80 VMQAYSIGKS
+80 IMQAYSFGKS

-152 WGYQISEGTFK
+152 WAYQISEGTFK
-163 APVAFIVPG
+163 APIATIVPG
-172 ANATI
+172 ENAAMK
-177 SWPKLAS
+177 WPALAA

-192 FQRLGVNMGDINTVC
+192 FQRLGINEGDINTVC
-207 ILANGSPTA
+207 MFANGSPAA

-231 FVRFINKAL
+231 FVRFIAKAL
-240 PSEQT
+240 PTVE
-245 DWDGARFADFF
+245 DWAELTFDDFF
-256 EIQSNSYKQNVA
+256 TVVSNSYKQNVA
-268 AEIGADSFKPTVE
+268 DDIAGYAFVPTVD
-281 NPVSYKLDSCLS
+281 NGPAYPLKDCLS
-293 GSQDIKVTYAGVIAS
+293 GSQDVRVTYAGVIAS

-335 DYWKVDASKVQS
+335 DAWKADASKVQS
-347 DLILEGGNL
+347 DLILEGGGL